1 MMHLFAFILGTLPA
15 IAGDM
20 PPLQTED
27 GLDAAFA
34 RAAVQSGRILPLEQI
49 LDILRGAAAGEII
62 EIQLELEEGV
72 LVYEFDLIGP
82 DGHVF
87 EVEVA
92 AATGAVLEIEDGAG
106 DEDGD

>member
-1 MMHLFAFILGTLPA
+1 MLHAIAFILGTLPA
-15 IAGDM
+15 AAEM
-20 PPLQTED
+20 PALQTED

-34 RAAVQSGRILPLEQI
+34 RAAVRDGRILPLTRI
-49 LDILRGAAAGEII
+49 LDILRDAAAGEII
-62 EIQLELEEGV
+62 EIQLELEEGR

-87 EVEVA
+87 EVEID

-106 DEDGD
+106 EDDDD

>member
-1 MMHLFAFILGTLPA
+1 MLRLFAFILGTMPA
-15 IAGDM
+15 IAAPL

-34 RAAVQSGRILPLEQI
+34 RAAVRDGRILPLEQI
-49 LDILRGAAAGEII
+49 LDILRDTAEGEII
-62 EIQLELEEGV
+62 EIQLELEEGL

-87 EVEVA
+87 EVEID
-92 AATGAVLEIEDGAG
+92 AATGRVLEIEYGAG
-106 DEDGD
+106 DED